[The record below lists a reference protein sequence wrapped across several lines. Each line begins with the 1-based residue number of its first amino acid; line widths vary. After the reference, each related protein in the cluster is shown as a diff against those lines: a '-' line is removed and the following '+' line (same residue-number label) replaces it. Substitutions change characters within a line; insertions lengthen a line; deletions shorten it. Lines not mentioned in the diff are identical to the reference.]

1 MLPDKTLDEC
11 IALVEWWFDDAI
23 RRRDET
29 GDFEY
34 TIQAHRYLQVLKYLK
49 AYKELLENK

>member
-49 AYKELLENK
+49 AYKELLENE